1 MFLWI
6 IFFCHGNRKSIR
18 YLYIATVNFL
28 KKVNGHDMHRGHK
41 SLGEIC
47 ETILSFCTKSV
58 ISICTRSFCITAY
71 AMSKWASAI
80 TLCKLDKNKKGLL
93 LDFLCCYFILTL
105 CTISR
110 CLQLK
115 EPYCIFLWNE
125 EIKTVTRCDILLC
138 NITVGIV
145 LVWISKYH
153 VTGKIWKNVKLK
165 NNRSQ

>member
-1 MFLWI
+1 
-6 IFFCHGNRKSIR
+6 
-18 YLYIATVNFL
+18 
-28 KKVNGHDMHRGHK
+28 MHRGHK

-93 LDFLCCYFILTL
+93 LDFLRCYWENSVHLYFILTL
-105 CTISR
+105 CSISR

-115 EPYCIFLWNE
+115 ETYCIFLWNE
-125 EIKTVTRCDILLC
+125 EIKTVTSRDILLC
-138 NITVGIV
+138 NITVGLV

-165 NNRSQ
+165 YNRLQ